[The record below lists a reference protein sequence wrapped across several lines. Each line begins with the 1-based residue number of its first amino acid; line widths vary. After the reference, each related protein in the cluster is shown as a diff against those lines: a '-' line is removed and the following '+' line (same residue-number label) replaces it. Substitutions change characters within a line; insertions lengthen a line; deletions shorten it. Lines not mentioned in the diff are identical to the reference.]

1 VKRRLGPDAVAGIK
15 ISPAVLPEV
24 DHRLPT
30 ASVAHIGMESQMTSI
45 SICRIV
51 GWQLALSSLLCG
63 VAACGPP
70 NVLLIVCDDLNN
82 HVGPAGYQHIR
93 TPTLDRLAA
102 ASVSFQRA
110 YCQYPVCGPSR
121 ASFLSGLYPE
131 STGVLDNKSDIRQTR
146 PGSLS
151 MPQYFKDHGYWTAG
165 VGKVFHT
172 PKHQQGDL
180 EWHAFHKF
188 ENAELPLVAAA
199 RKKFEAEYGSITRGK
214 TRRAWKAHLSSLS
227 TQTRG
232 QMRPGYGPSGLSDE
246 QHKDGQN
253 VRQVANWLKHKPY
266 GDRPFFIACGIQK
279 PHVPFLAPD
288 KYFARI
294 PRSSLTY
301 QLDPADDWDDIPRQA
316 LVKRFTAFGFELGR
330 ENAALRRE
338 YMQAYHAC
346 IEFVDTQLGLLI
358 EEVKSQD
365 LWEDTVIVFTSD
377 HGYHLGEHFMWGK
390 VSLFEVCA
398 RVPLMIRIPGRGREG
413 AVSQSLAELVDLWPT
428 LVDACG
434 LKPPAHLQG
443 KSLLPVVLD
452 PRAGVRGTAYTV
464 VTRRA
469 NGRAT
474 LGRAIRS
481 DRLRYAEWPD
491 GEELYDLIQDPAE
504 HKNLSKVPQYQ
515 GELVRM
521 RKLLAQTKRSA
532 AQQAM
537 SRSSA
542 AAQQR

>member
-1 VKRRLGPDAVAGIK
+1 MIGCQMKRSSAVR
-15 ISPAVLPEV
+15 VV
-24 DHRLPT
+24 
-30 ASVAHIGMESQMTSI
+30 V
-45 SICRIV
+45 
-51 GWQLALSSLLCG
+51 WQLVLTGLLSG
-63 VAACGPP
+63 VATCGPP
-70 NVLLIVCDDLNN
+70 NVLFIVCDDLNN

-93 TPTLDRLAA
+93 TPTLDTLAA
-102 ASVSFQRA
+102 SSVSFQRA

-151 MPQYFKDHGYWTAG
+151 MPQYFKDRGYWTAG

-188 ENAELPLVAAA
+188 DNAELPLVTVA
-199 RKKFEAEYGSITRGK
+199 RNKFEAEHGSIARGK
-214 TRRAWKAHLSSLS
+214 TRRAWKEHLNSLS

-232 QMRPGYGPSGLSDE
+232 QKRPGYGPSGLSDE

-253 VRQVANWLKHKPY
+253 VRQVIGWLKHKPY

-288 KYFARI
+288 KYFAGI
-294 PRSSLTY
+294 PPSSLTY
-301 QLDPADDWDDIPRQA
+301 PLDPTDDWDDIPRQA
-316 LVKRFTAFGFELGR
+316 MVKRFTAFGFELGR
-330 ENAALRRE
+330 ENASLRRE

-358 EEVKSQD
+358 DEIKTQG

-377 HGYHLGEHFMWGK
+377 HGYHLGEHFLWGK

-398 RVPLMIRIPGRGREG
+398 RVPLMIRIPGRGRQG
-413 AVSQSLAELVDLWPT
+413 AVSQSLAELVDVWPT
-428 LVDACG
+428 LIDACG
-434 LKPPAHLQG
+434 LKPPEHLQG
-443 KSLLPVVLD
+443 TSLLPVVED
-452 PRAGVRGTAYTV
+452 PQVRVRSTSYTV

-481 DRLRYAEWPD
+481 ARLRYAEWPD
-491 GEELYDLIQDPAE
+491 GEELYDLVQDPAE
-504 HKNLSKVPQYQ
+504 HRNLSNAPQHQ
-515 GELVRM
+515 SALVRM
-521 RKLLAQTKRSA
+521 RKLLAEAKRTA
-532 AQQAM
+532 AQQAIAQP
-537 SRSSA
+537 SDTT
-542 AAQQR
+542 QQR